1 MNFST
6 PTNKKTDTSIANL
19 WYLLGLRSSL
29 GIRVAILFIIPSSL
43 SPLIIDR
50 GEFGGSIFY
59 WIGLITIVQIVF
71 TLLLLG
77 LQKLIHRSKEIK
89 SHPVKTLIAFYL
101 LQCVR
106 GFMFGTAV
114 VQAGLT
120 NDPQYLFRMF
130 TGGIFITMILAIV
143 AISVA
148 SLDQHI
154 NLVESLEAKKHSLQ
168 ILLNSMDAKLQSAT
182 QELLLY
188 VQKTIEPKIREIDVL
203 LSQISNSKDKNLAI
217 RNLQTFI
224 EDDLHPLSRNIVRN
238 LTVIQ
243 DDLQLSLTKQK
254 LSLPKRLFVGVNIRP
269 QVTTLLLFITYV
281 AASQRSLTLVEAL
294 PFVVI
299 TTMTL
304 LVYLSTMRVVFRNL
318 SLRLPSLT
326 IVTIAIISIPVPILL
341 QIQESFGIAVPIFFI
356 SASFFIGVV
365 FAIANLAFTLLT
377 AQQLELAQEL
387 ELVLARQQNTMNL
400 LHQKDWL
407 MRRRVSQIIHGS
419 LQSSLNA
426 AVLKLGTSIDVN
438 NTTIEKIRT
447 DIASATKRIKG
458 DNLQGYSLAT
468 AKSDLSQVWD
478 GTMELTWNMPESV
491 SETLARNEVASECL
505 GEIVQEAV
513 SNAAKH
519 GSATKAKITINVDK
533 LVVFVEVLDN
543 GQAVYTGKTHGLGS
557 ELLNEVCTAWSLT
570 PLPTGGTKLYAELT
584 LEIPSNTN

>member
-6 PTNKKTDTSIANL
+6 PTNKKTDTSIASL

-59 WIGLITIVQIVF
+59 WIGLITIVQVVF

-77 LQKLIHRSKEIK
+77 SQKLIHGSKESQ

-120 NDPQYLFRMF
+120 TDPQYLFRMF
-130 TGGIFITMILAIV
+130 TGGIFIVMILAIV

-148 SLDQHI
+148 ILDQHI
-154 NLVESLEAKKHSLQ
+154 NLVESLEAKKQSLQ
-168 ILLNSMDAKLQSAT
+168 TLLNSMDAKLQSAT
-182 QELLLY
+182 QELLHY
-188 VQKTIEPKIREIDVL
+188 VQKTIEPKIRQIDEL
-203 LSQISNSKDKNLAI
+203 LSQISSNNDKNLAI
-217 RNLQTFI
+217 QNLQTFI
-224 EDDLHPLSRNIVRN
+224 ENDLHPLSKNIVRN

-243 DDLQLSLTKQK
+243 DDVLSSQAKQK
-254 LSLPKRLFVGVNIRP
+254 LSLPNRLFVGANIRP
-269 QVTTLLLFITYV
+269 RVTTFLLFITYV
-281 AASQRSLTLVEAL
+281 VASQRSLTLVEAL
-294 PFVVI
+294 SFIAI
-299 TTMTL
+299 TTISL
-304 LVYLSTMRVVFRNL
+304 LIYLSAMRVVFRNL
-318 SLRLPSLT
+318 SLRLPGVT
-326 IVTIAIISIPVPILL
+326 IVTITIVSIPVPVLL
-341 QIQESFGIAVPIFFI
+341 QFQESLGIAVPIFFI

-377 AQQLELAQEL
+377 AQQIELAQEL
-387 ELVLARQQNTMNL
+387 ELVLASQQNTINL
-400 LHQKDWL
+400 IHQKDWL

-419 LQSSLNA
+419 LQSTLNA
-426 AVLKLGTSIDVN
+426 AVLKLGTPTDVDE
-438 NTTIEKIRT
+438 TTIEKIRT
-447 DIASATKRIKG
+447 DIANATERIRG
-458 DNLQGYSLAT
+458 DKLKGYSLAI
-468 AKSDLSQVWD
+468 AKNDLSQVWE
-478 GTMELTWNMPESV
+478 GTMELTWNLSESV
-491 SETLARNEVASECL
+491 SETLAKNEIASECL

-519 GSATKAKITINVDK
+519 GKATKVEITINTDRSK
-533 LVVFVEVLDN
+533 VFVEAVDN
-543 GQAVYTGKTHGLGS
+543 GNALNTGKTQGLGS

-570 PLPTGGTKLYAELT
+570 PTPSRGMKLSAELT
-584 LEIPSNTN
+584 LEKG